1 MAKKK
6 QTAAQPWADDE
17 APKPDAA
24 DEIQPDESEED
35 TSLEDQEEV
44 DVDDETPVEPEPEP
58 EAPVSAAIKPAPKK
72 KSEPEALGEDGAKAP
87 GHLGVGDH
95 LPNEVVHLVSQGLT
109 LKQAIAKY
117 NNKKS

>member
-6 QTAAQPWADDE
+6 QTAVQPWADDE

-24 DEIQPDESEED
+24 DEFEED
-35 TSLEDQEEV
+35 APSEDQEEV
-44 DVDDETPVEPEPEP
+44 GVTDEIGQEADDEAPAEPEP

-72 KSEPEALGEDGAKAP
+72 KEEPEALGEDGAKAP

-117 NNKKS
+117 NKKS